1 MSLHFFCRHCSI
13 SEGLPEKK
21 DEFYFTHPYFEKKF
35 GSSTR
40 ITPHAGPRQN
50 SSYKQVCPCR
60 TCLQGSSTT
69 VSTVLPLVV
78 IESFIIIY
86 SLRTGVD
93 GPFYTLI
100 LILILSLGLIP
111 LMTLIHLFY
120 AGSQ

>member
-1 MSLHFFCRHCSI
+1 MQALGKNPVTRKCAPVVPVCR
-13 SEGLPEKK
+13 
-21 DEFYFTHPYFEKKF
+21 
-35 GSSTR
+35 
-40 ITPHAGPRQN
+40 
-50 SSYKQVCPCR
+50 
-60 TCLQGSSTT
+60 GSSTT

-100 LILILSLGLIP
+100 LILILLLGLIP
-111 LMTLIHLFY
+111 LMTLIYLFY